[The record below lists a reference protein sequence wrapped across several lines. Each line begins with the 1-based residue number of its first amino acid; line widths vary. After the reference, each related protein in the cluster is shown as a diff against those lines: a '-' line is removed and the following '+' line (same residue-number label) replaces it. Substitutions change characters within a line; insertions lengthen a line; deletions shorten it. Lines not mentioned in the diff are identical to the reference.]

1 MFLVKINNL
10 VFEIANRVI
19 IIVHIIY
26 VIYFFV
32 LLSFFTYEST
42 VVIHVT
48 VMLPVSFV
56 MKFAKL
62 YLNND
67 DKNQI
72 ILLFISEHNNE
83 LHLLS
88 IENQH

>member
-10 VFEIANRVI
+10 VFEIANSVI

-42 VVIHVT
+42 VVIHVAC
-48 VMLPVSFV
+48 FFCN
-56 MKFAKL
+56 K
-62 YLNND
+62 
-67 DKNQI
+67 I
-72 ILLFISEHNNE
+72 C
-83 LHLLS
+83 
-88 IENQH
+88 

>member
-1 MFLVKINNL
+1 MLSYSSYQIFYL
-10 VFEIANRVI
+10 F
-19 IIVHIIY
+19 
-26 VIYFFV
+26 IYFFV

-42 VVIHVT
+42 VVIHIA

-67 DKNQI
+67 DKN
-72 ILLFISEHNNE
+72 
-83 LHLLS
+83 
-88 IENQH
+88 

>member
-42 VVIHVT
+42 VVIHVAC
-48 VMLPVSFV
+48 FFCN
-56 MKFAKL
+56 KIC
-62 YLNND
+62 YY
-67 DKNQI
+67 I
-72 ILLFISEHNNE
+72 
-83 LHLLS
+83 
-88 IENQH
+88 